1 MDDEF
6 RTVAEVPLEI
16 DEQEPDRSYTAVE
29 ERSLALLGRDNR
41 LGIALRD
48 PQRVEPGDSDISRA
62 AYDVALMMV
71 VHAHPE
77 CQFVWSRL
85 IVDLN
90 PTPGAIIEDMAPSEI
105 EDVPVE
111 VETKVGVGLKFST
124 SISAANVE
132 LAPELTRKRTV
143 YFPSVSASGTGFRK
157 AYWDFQAKG
166 DSYLHTNRELRL
178 LISAPADAPVNARL
192 LVRAKVRMR
201 GVKNLI
207 ALRPRNGILESS
219 IELVPKALD

>member
-1 MDDEF
+1 MDEEF
-6 RTVAEVPLEI
+6 RTVVEVPLEI
-16 DEQEPDRSYTAVE
+16 DEQEPDRAYTAVE
-29 ERSLALLGRDNR
+29 ERSLKLLGRDNR
-41 LGIALRD
+41 IGIALRAPNQVANPSGAD
-48 PQRVEPGDSDISRA
+48 RA
-62 AYDVALMMV
+62 AYDIALMMV

-85 IVDLN
+85 IVDLG

-124 SISAANVE
+124 SISAANVS
-132 LAPELTRKRTV
+132 LVPELSRKRTI
-143 YFPSVSASGTGFRK
+143 YFPSVSASGTGFHK

-178 LISAPADAPVNARL
+178 LVSAPADAPVNAAL

-201 GVKNLI
+201 GVTNLI
-207 ALRPRNGILESS
+207 ALRPKNGSLECS
-219 IELVPKALD
+219 IELAPKALP